1 MSTFTFTKAEKTQA
15 KLRLAIL
22 GPTGAG
28 KTYTALSITEGR
40 RVAVIDSENRSS
52 CKYADRFNFDVL
64 DIPDRDPR
72 TYLAAI
78 HAAEESGYE
87 VVIIDS
93 LTHGWKGAL
102 ELVDQ
107 ETTRSRSSNSFQ
119 SWGKVTPIWDALMQS
134 INGSKIHVIATIR
147 SKTEW
152 LIEENDRGKKV
163 PRKVGTK
170 PECRDGVEYD
180 FDVVLELDQDHNAWT
195 TKTRCADLDGKTW
208 KNPSAADF
216 GAVVFGWLES
226 GAPAPIAAQPAAAT
240 AAIPSAK
247 PVWTTEQ
254 KAEAGALKT
263 RILAASPDRAA
274 SLDAL
279 SKAGLPASET
289 IDRLNEI
296 AREVG
301 A

>member
-1 MSTFTFTKAEKTQA
+1 MSAFTFTKAEKTQA

-28 KTYTALSITEGR
+28 KTFTALSITEGR
-40 RVAVIDSENRSS
+40 KVAVIDSENRSS
-52 CKYADRFNFDVL
+52 CKYADRFKFDVL
-64 DIPDRDPR
+64 DIQDRDPR

-78 HAAEESGYE
+78 HAAEDAGYD

-93 LTHGWKGAL
+93 LTHAWKGAL

-107 ETTRSRSSNSFQ
+107 ETTRSRAANSFQ

-134 INGSKIHVIATIR
+134 INGSKIHVVATIR

-152 LIEENDRGKKV
+152 VIEENDRGKKV

-180 FDVVLELDQDHNAWT
+180 FDVVFELDQDHNALT

-208 KNPSAADF
+208 KNPSASDF
-216 GAVVFGWLES
+216 GAMLFGWLES
-226 GAPAPIAAQPAAAT
+226 GAPAPVAAQPATAPAAEPP
-240 AAIPSAK
+240 IK
-247 PVWTTEQ
+247 PVWTAEQ
-254 KAEAGALKT
+254 RAEAGALKA
-263 RILAASPDRAA
+263 RILATAPVRLAE
-274 SLDAL
+274 LDAL